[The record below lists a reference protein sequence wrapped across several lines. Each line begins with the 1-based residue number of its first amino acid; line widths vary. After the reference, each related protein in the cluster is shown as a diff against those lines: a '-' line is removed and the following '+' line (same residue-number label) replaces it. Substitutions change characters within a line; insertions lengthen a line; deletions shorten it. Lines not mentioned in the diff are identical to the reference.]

1 MTDGRAAGAGSRGG
15 SRGGA
20 RIGPCVDPRIG
31 PCIGPRTGTRVGR
44 PVRACALIAPVAAC
58 ARHRVQSAATGD
70 GMPPYNRRRAG

>member
-1 MTDGRAAGAGSRGG
+1 MTDGRAAGAG

-20 RIGPCVDPRIG
+20 RIGPCVDPRT
-31 PCIGPRTGTRVGR
+31 GPRVGPRVGR
-44 PVRACALIAPVAAC
+44 PVRACALIAPVAAR